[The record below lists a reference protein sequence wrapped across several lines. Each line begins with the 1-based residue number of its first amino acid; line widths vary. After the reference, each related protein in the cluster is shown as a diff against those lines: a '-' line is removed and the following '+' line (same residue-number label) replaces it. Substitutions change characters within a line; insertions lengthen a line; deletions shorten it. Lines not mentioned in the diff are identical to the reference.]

1 LDEESTKAILG
12 IAGVQIK
19 LKKLFVKKAEGGKK
33 MYQLCKAFAD
43 HMETGRKE
51 GRKEG
56 RMQGK
61 IEALKNLVESLNISI
76 EEAMRLLK
84 IPLEDQEKYKS
95 LM

>member
-1 LDEESTKAILG
+1 
-12 IAGVQIK
+12 
-19 LKKLFVKKAEGGKK
+19 

>member
-51 GRKEG
+51 GR
-56 RMQGK
+56 MQGK